1 MDYIYILNIRFNK
14 KFKIWFVYLII
25 VINEGKIY
33 KF

>member
-1 MDYIYILNIRFNK
+1 MDYIYILYIRFNK
-14 KFKIWFVYLII
+14 NFKIWFVYLKI